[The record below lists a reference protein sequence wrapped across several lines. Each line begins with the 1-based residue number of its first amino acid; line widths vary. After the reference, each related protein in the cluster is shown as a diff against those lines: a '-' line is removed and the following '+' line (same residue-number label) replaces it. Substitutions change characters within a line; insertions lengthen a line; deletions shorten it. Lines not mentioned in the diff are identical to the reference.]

1 MEFSL
6 SLRVEENRIR
16 ALLKGAPPKFL
27 RLAKGE
33 RPKFSCFLRG
43 TPHILPLAKGELEGV
58 EFWRLLKKGGRK
70 Q

>member
-1 MEFSL
+1 MELSL
-6 SLRVEENRIR
+6 SLRVEENRIP
-16 ALLKGAPPKFL
+16 AL
-27 RLAKGE
+27 
-33 RPKFSCFLRG
+33 LRG

>member
-33 RPKFSCFLRG
+33 HPNFSCFLRG
-43 TPHILPLAKGELEGV
+43 ALHILLLAKGELEGV
-58 EFWRLLKKGGRK
+58 KFR
-70 Q
+70 